1 MPKGKYLK
9 WSEVPEY
16 KKLIIDVIKDVAE
29 QNKTFTLTD
38 VYDKCNERF
47 INLPHGRRDIAN
59 AFNLMVSEE
68 FCYARVERRTTIDS
82 IPVTLCKSYIF
93 QGGNNG

>member
-29 QNKTFTLTD
+29 QNKTFTLTE
-38 VYDKCNERF
+38 VYNR
-47 INLPHGRRDIAN
+47 
-59 AFNLMVSEE
+59 
-68 FCYARVERRTTIDS
+68 
-82 IPVTLCKSYIF
+82 
-93 QGGNNG
+93 

>member
-9 WSEVPEY
+9 WSEVPQY

-29 QNKTFTLTD
+29 QNKTFTLTE
-38 VYDKCNERF
+38 VYNRCNEKF
-47 INLPHGRRDIAN
+47 IHLPNGRRDIAN
-59 AFNLMVSEE
+59 AFNLMVSQE
-68 FCYARVERRTTIDS
+68 FNYARVERRTTIDK